1 MKLPYNFFF
10 DKIRTSFIYS
20 FRYIVLT
27 LTNKST
33 LTENA
38 DAIGLLKI
46 QRMGNK
52 VIDFRFLK
60 MANGD
65 EDDVC
70 VCDIQGL

>member
-1 MKLPYNFFF
+1 M
-10 DKIRTSFIYS
+10 
-20 FRYIVLT
+20 
-27 LTNKST
+27 TNKST